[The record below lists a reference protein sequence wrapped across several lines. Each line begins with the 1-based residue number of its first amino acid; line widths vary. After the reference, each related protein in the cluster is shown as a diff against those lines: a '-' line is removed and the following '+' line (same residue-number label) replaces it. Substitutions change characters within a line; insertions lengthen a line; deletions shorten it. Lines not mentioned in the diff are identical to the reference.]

1 MSNTAPTT
9 RADGP
14 HPSPLPAPPAPP
26 RAKASRA
33 WAVAVALVIAAG
45 AGAGLLMHMR
55 PEPGVTPPVPAATSA
70 SERAAALAEEVGYVG
85 FATAVLAAPLKPL
98 PLPGRIAFDETRTT
112 RVMAPIGGL
121 VDSVLVRVGDRV
133 VVGQRLMSISSSD
146 LVGLIGDEKRAQ
158 NAVSAQTR
166 TLDRI
171 QALVDLRAAPLRDLI
186 AAQHAL
192 RDAQL
197 EREAAELKRKSLK
210 VSSSDRGLYW
220 LEAPRTGIV
229 VERNTAV
236 GQSVGPDHDDPLLV
250 IADLDEVLAIAS
262 VPESEIADLAAG
274 QHADVLTASD
284 PDHPI
289 SGEIARV
296 SQLVDPERHTVDVRV
311 RVANTVAGLRPNA
324 WVQVAFDA
332 DTGQHVVLPASAVVR
347 DDQSAAVFVRGV
359 KGLVERRPV
368 VVGRQ
373 RDSQVE
379 VLSGVAPGETVVVRG
394 AVLLLNALT
403 TTPVPH
409 D

>member
-9 RADGP
+9 KGDAHDTI
-14 HPSPLPAPPAPP
+14 PSPA
-26 RAKASRA
+26 
-33 WAVAVALVIAAG
+33 AVALPRRRSHRGWAIAAALVILAG
-45 AGAGLLMHMR
+45 AGTLLLMH
-55 PEPGVTPPVPAATSA
+55 PGQNPSAT
-70 SERAAALAEEVGYVG
+70 AAAVADPSKPAQSAPPAEEVGYVG
-85 FATAVLAAPLKPL
+85 FATAVLAPPLKPL

-133 VVGQRLMSISSSD
+133 VVGQKLMSISSSD
-146 LVGLIGDEKRAQ
+146 LVGLIGEEKRAQ

-171 QALVDLRAAPLRDLI
+171 QALVELRAAPQRDLI

-274 QHADVLTASD
+274 QRADVLTAGD
-284 PDHPI
+284 PSHPI
-289 SGEIARV
+289 AGEIARV

-332 DTGQHVVLPASAVVR
+332 DTGQHVVLPAAAVVR
-347 DDQSAAVFVRGV
+347 DDQSAAVFVRGA
-359 KGLVERRPV
+359 KGQVERRPV
-368 VVGRQ
+368 VIGRQ
-373 RDSQVE
+373 RDGQVE
-379 VLSGVAPGETVVVRG
+379 ILTGVAPGESVVVRG
-394 AVLLLNALT
+394 AVLLLNALST
-403 TTPVPH
+403 APVPH